1 MKDFDDLISGF
12 VSLSDGSPFAGKL
25 GRATCSIPP
34 IIASAVG
41 RRALG
46 SLGIV
51 GVPRHT
57 ALSAPSLAAEAVCH
71 SSTFFT
77 PVVLLDR
84 SRLARAC
91 GARRL
96 RAFGDRPAP
105 LAISAVLAA
114 VEHVEAATGAT
125 VVPFLFFRRRS
136 AAAHRLG
143 ALPLL
148 GRVSGPA
155 PSAVVTAVADAF
167 LVALALLLAV
177 LVAVWGPLL
186 RQGAASLVGRL
197 PLVRVVSRV

>member
-1 MKDFDDLISGF
+1 M
-12 VSLSDGSPFAGKL
+12 
-25 GRATCSIPP
+25 
-34 IIASAVG
+34 
-41 RRALG
+41 
-46 SLGIV
+46 
-51 GVPRHT
+51 
-57 ALSAPSLAAEAVCH
+57 
-71 SSTFFT
+71 
-77 PVVLLDR
+77 LLDR

-96 RAFGDRPAP
+96 PAFSDRPAP

-114 VEHVEAATGAT
+114 VEHVEAATGAI
-125 VVPFLFFRRRS
+125 VVPRLFFSRWS

-143 ALPLL
+143 ALPLFE
-148 GRVSGPA
+148 RVGGPA

-167 LVALALLLAV
+167 LVALALLFAV